1 MINDKINISNLIVL
15 SLIFFNLFFGNAFHN
30 FGISGIPIN
39 EIFLILF
46 LLLIKLK
53 EIIYELINKINFKN
67 SFFLILIGLFYIFF
81 SFVEKGVWAIRDGLF
96 IIDILFIFVGYHF
109 LKKIDDFLRLKKF
122 FILIAK
128 LSFLY
133 IFFYIFSDQLQFL
146 SPKIVTYSGNVY
158 SLFFNFF
165 TLKYMML
172 WSALILYLFKDE
184 KKFLYLIVSF
194 LLLSSSVILFQSRA
208 VYISIFFCFVLL
220 LFLKK
225 MKMVNLLFFL
235 SLFIFFTFLINFFGI
250 NLNERLYNFN
260 IKFLYQHF
268 ISLLVPFTDLMIDSD
283 FQAQVSTAEV
293 RLNWWKSILENS
305 TSGIKIFLF
314 GEGFGDPLI
323 NFYATA
329 DHIPVREPHNS
340 YITFI
345 GRIGY
350 LGTLAWFLFHIKIY
364 KIIKNTYSNHS
375 LKDNEKNIFIIILI
389 YLLIII
395 VSSFGDSMLQY
406 PCYSIPFYF
415 FIGICLK
422 INVLTNS
429 KKII

>member
-1 MINDKINISNLIVL
+1 
-15 SLIFFNLFFGNAFHN
+15 
-30 FGISGIPIN
+30 
-39 EIFLILF
+39 
-46 LLLIKLK
+46 
-53 EIIYELINKINFKN
+53 
-67 SFFLILIGLFYIFF
+67 
-81 SFVEKGVWAIRDGLF
+81 
-96 IIDILFIFVGYHF
+96 
-109 LKKIDDFLRLKKF
+109 
-122 FILIAK
+122 
-128 LSFLY
+128 
-133 IFFYIFSDQLQFL
+133 
-146 SPKIVTYSGNVY
+146 
-158 SLFFNFF
+158 
-165 TLKYMML
+165 
-172 WSALILYLFKDE
+172 
-184 KKFLYLIVSF
+184 
-194 LLLSSSVILFQSRA
+194 
-208 VYISIFFCFVLL
+208 
-220 LFLKK
+220 

-283 FQAQVSTAEV
+283 LQAQVSTAEV
-293 RLNWWKSILENS
+293 RLNWWKSILQNS

-329 DHIPVREPHNS
+329 DIPVREPHNS

>member
-30 FGISGIPIN
+30 FGISGIPVN

-158 SLFFNFF
+158 SLFFNFL
-165 TLKYMML
+165 TIKYMML

-283 FQAQVSTAEV
+283 LQAQVSTAEV
-293 RLNWWKSILENS
+293 RLNWWKSILQNS

-329 DHIPVREPHNS
+329 DIPVREPHNS

-364 KIIKNTYSNHS
+364 KIIKNTYLNHS